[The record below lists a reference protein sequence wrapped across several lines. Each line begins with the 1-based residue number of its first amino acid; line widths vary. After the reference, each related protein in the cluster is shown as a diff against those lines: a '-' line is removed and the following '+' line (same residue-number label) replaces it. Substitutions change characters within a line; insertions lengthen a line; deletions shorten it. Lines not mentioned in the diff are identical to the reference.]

1 MGETWLA
8 QIPFKS
14 EDPSVALPLFLR
26 PPSEFSFSIPLL
38 LIVNMPVSDVDKY
51 LWLAYCKV
59 VQNAVGGLPGHK
71 PALFF
76 TKNAQKAPVASPDI
90 DPAYTNYGIN
100 NIINNFLQTDDLFFD
115 PSHHK
120 TYTQCL
126 LEYLLSVKVGD
137 GDQVRVSML
146 GRTLNSALDQALRE
160 RERALEKFEKE
171 EGYGLTG
178 EQDFSQ
184 WWPSHAP
191 AYSAAKQKVDAAAA
205 DYQSILLNTGGPA
218 ATQLA
223 RDFKRIV
230 SALIG
235 GESVDG
241 ITMPACHAS
250 ADITRE
256 LLERD
261 RTPHAIT
268 YVPEFMSMYYTGQVE
283 HWMNGVGDG
292 DSSSQINVAD
302 GREVKESDFGH
313 ASTDGFSYG
322 LWLSFTTG
330 KGSTDEKTVS
340 LDSLDTDNNLD
351 VEFSYD
357 EIQTISVPAG
367 QWNVPSPGRRY
378 QLSDTASQESR
389 KLAFPD
395 YLVVVRNLGFKVCI
409 RDFRVAAKLEAMFDE
424 AKSSGGSVRVFGI
437 PATPEGNPEKA
448 TEENAHIAEWDLGT
462 GTLSIR
468 PTTDAGFASVVALVG
483 ELNIC

>member
-1 MGETWLA
+1 MSTDE
-8 QIPFKS
+8 
-14 EDPSVALPLFLR
+14 
-26 PPSEFSFSIPLL
+26 
-38 LIVNMPVSDVDKY
+38 VDKY
-51 LWLAYCKV
+51 LWLAYCKA

-76 TKNAQKAPVASPDI
+76 TKHAQKAPVASQDI

-100 NIINNFLQTDDLFFD
+100 NIINNFLQMNDLFYD

-126 LEYLLSVKVGD
+126 LEYLMSAKIGE
-137 GDQVRVSML
+137 GDQAHVTMV
-146 GRTLNSALDQALRE
+146 GRTLTSALDQALRE
-160 RERALEKFEKE
+160 RDRALENFEKE
-171 EGYGLTG
+171 EGYGHTG

-191 AYSAAKQKVDAAAA
+191 AYSAAKQKVEAATK
-205 DYQSILLNTGGPA
+205 DYQGILLKAGGPTA
-218 ATQLA
+218 NLLA
-223 RDFKRIV
+223 RDVTRIV
-230 SALIG
+230 KALVG
-235 GESVDG
+235 GQSVEG

-256 LLERD
+256 LLEKD

-268 YVPEFMSMYYTGQVE
+268 YVPEWMSLQYTAQVE

-302 GREVKESDFGH
+302 GREVNESDFGH
-313 ASTDGFSYG
+313 AATDGFSYG
-322 LWLSFTTG
+322 PWLSFTTG
-330 KGSTDEKTVS
+330 NGSNNEKTVS
-340 LDSLDTDNNLD
+340 FSSMDTDTNLD

-367 QWNVPSPGRRY
+367 DWNVPSPGRRY
-378 QLSDTASQESR
+378 QLTEAASEESR
-389 KLAFPD
+389 NLAFPD
-395 YLVVVRNLGFKVCI
+395 YLIVVRNLGFKVSI
-409 RDFRVAAKLEAMFDE
+409 RDYKIAGKIDNLFDE

-437 PATPEGNPEKA
+437 PATPDGSPDKA
-448 TEENAHIAEWDLGT
+448 TEENAHIAEWDLGA

-483 ELNIC
+483 ELNIS